1 MSTPLPPMHAALSAL
16 GTMAGQYLA
25 AQAQA
30 QPSQPQP
37 AFNAAPARQATANAV
52 SLCDVCH
59 AKPKYFDGTKTH
71 SYCSKTCAAKMQ
83 KKAAA
88 GNNPPARGK
97 SGKAAPRAKA
107 NMCDYCHKQP
117 KYNDGK
123 TTHSFCG
130 KTCAQQAKAAGVAGG
145 GAPAAPSKSV
155 GWHFHLVN
163 AILTALRSIRP
174 VKNGCLQCGKTVKKG
189 HFCGQAC
196 TSKVEK
202 NAPLLIE
209 VPNAHDTFKSVS
221 DQFKTSWRHPTP
233 CPTVRRV
240 YKVIGHP
247 TSISKYEAYKTSV
260 EARGKFAAA
269 GRSPGNENRRW
280 HGTTRECLLGE
291 NGNTTLCSSTSCS
304 LCGIIRTSYSL
315 NLFGKKTG
323 WGRQSRIGRFGAG
336 IYTSSTSSKSNDY
349 SSNVKPSRQK
359 AILLN
364 KVVVGK
370 GYKMTQD
377 NSNMTSPPPGYD
389 SVLAEVSLGGS
400 LNYDELVC
408 YAENA
413 IRPSYL
419 LIYDA

>member
-1 MSTPLPPMHAALSAL
+1 MSAALPPMHAALSVL

-25 AQAQA
+25 AQAAQAQSTQPQPQSQPQPPQTQPQA
-30 QPSQPQP
+30 QPQPQP
-37 AFNAAPARQATANAV
+37 AFNATTRQTATNAV
-52 SLCDVCH
+52 NLCDVCH

-71 SYCSKTCAAKMQ
+71 SYCSKTCATKIQ
-83 KKAAA
+83 NQNNKTTP
-88 GNNPPARGK
+88 GSNPPARGTRGK
-97 SGKAAPRAKA
+97 SAKARAPRARA

-123 TTHSFCG
+123 TTHSFCS
-130 KTCAQQAKAAGVAGG
+130 KTCAQQAKPAG
-145 GAPAAPSKSV
+145 GAPAAPSKP
-155 GWHFHLVN
+155 L
-163 AILTALRSIRP
+163 
-174 VKNGCLQCGKTVKKG
+174 KNGCLLCGKAVKKG

-196 TSKVEK
+196 SSKVEK
-202 NAPLLIE
+202 SAPLLIE
-209 VPNAHDTFKSVS
+209 VPNAHDTFKSVA
-221 DQFKTSWRHPTP
+221 DQFKASWRHQSA
-233 CPTVRRV
+233 CPTVRHV

-247 TSISKYEAYKTSV
+247 TSIVKYDAYRASV
-260 EARGKFAAA
+260 EARGKFAAT
-269 GRSPGNENRRW
+269 GRSAGNENRRW
-280 HGTTRECLLGE
+280 HGTTRECLLGD
-291 NGNTTLCSSTSCS
+291 NGNTGLCPSASCS

-323 WGRQSRIGRFGAG
+323 WGRFGAG

-349 SSNVKPSRQK
+349 SSNIKPSGQK

-377 NSNMTSPPPGYD
+377 NAKMTAPPPGYD
-389 SVLAEVSLGGS
+389 SVLAEVVLGGS

>member
-1 MSTPLPPMHAALSAL
+1 MSTTLPPMHAALSVL

-25 AQAQA
+25 AQSAQAQSAQA
-30 QPSQPQP
+30 QPLQPQP
-37 AFNAAPARQATANAV
+37 AFNAPPTRQTTTKAV

-71 SYCSKTCAAKMQ
+71 SYCGKTCAAKMQ
-83 KKAAA
+83 NKAASS
-88 GNNPPARGK
+88 GNPPARGK
-97 SGKAAPRAKA
+97 SGKAAPRVKA

-145 GAPAAPSKSV
+145 GAPVAPSKP
-155 GWHFHLVN
+155 L
-163 AILTALRSIRP
+163 
-174 VKNGCLQCGKTVKKG
+174 KNGCLLCGKAVKKG

-202 NAPLLIE
+202 NAPLLLD
-209 VPNAHDTFKSVS
+209 VPDAHDTFKSVA
-221 DQFKTSWRHPTP
+221 DQFKASWRHPTP

-247 TSISKYEAYKTSV
+247 TSISKYEAYRASV

-291 NGNTTLCSSTSCS
+291 NGNANLCSSTSCS
-304 LCGIIRTSYSL
+304 LCSIIRTSYSL

-323 WGRQSRIGRFGAG
+323 WGRFGAG

-349 SSNVKPSRQK
+349 SNNVKPSKQK

-377 NSNMTSPPPGYD
+377 NTKLTAPPPGYD
-389 SVLAEVSLGGS
+389 SVLAEVVLGGS

>member
-1 MSTPLPPMHAALSAL
+1 MNAPLPPMHAALSVL

-25 AQAQA
+25 AQSAQAQAAQA
-30 QPSQPQP
+30 QPPQVQPTV
-37 AFNAAPARQATANAV
+37 NTSRTRQSTTTSGAN
-52 SLCDVCH
+52 LCDVCH

-83 KKAAA
+83 NKAASSSSL
-88 GNNPPARGK
+88 PKKTK
-97 SGKAAPRAKA
+97 SAKVSPRS
-107 NMCDYCHKQP
+107 NTQMCDYCHKQP

-123 TTHSFCG
+123 TMHSFCG
-130 KTCAQQAKAAGVAGG
+130 KTCAQQAKAAGGG
-145 GAPAAPSKSV
+145 TTTAPPTP
-155 GWHFHLVN
+155 L
-163 AILTALRSIRP
+163 
-174 VKNGCLQCGKTVKKG
+174 KNGCLLCGKAVKKG
-189 HFCGQAC
+189 SFCGQAC
-196 TSKVEK
+196 ATKAEK
-202 NAPLLIE
+202 NAPVLLE
-209 VPNAHDTFKSVS
+209 VPTVHDTFKSVV
-221 DQFKTSWRHPTP
+221 DQFKASWRHQTP
-233 CPTVRRV
+233 CPAVRRV

-247 TSISKYEAYKTSV
+247 SSIAKYEAYRASV

-269 GRSPGNENRRW
+269 GRSAGNENRRW
-280 HGTTRECLLGE
+280 HGTTRECLLGD
-291 NGNTTLCSSTSCS
+291 NGNANPCSSPSCS

-323 WGRQSRIGRFGAG
+323 WGRFGAG

-349 SSNVKPSRQK
+349 SNNVKPSNQK

-377 NSNMTSPPPGYD
+377 NTKLTAPPPGYD
-389 SVLAEVSLGGS
+389 SVLAEVVVGGS

-408 YAENA
+408 YTENA

>member
-1 MSTPLPPMHAALSAL
+1 MSAALPPMHAALSVL

-25 AQAQA
+25 AQSAQAQSAQA
-30 QPSQPQP
+30 QPPQAQP
-37 AFNAAPARQATANAV
+37 AFNAPSRRQTTTNAA

-59 AKPKYFDGTKTH
+59 VKPKYFDGTKTH
-71 SYCSKTCAAKMQ
+71 SYCGKTCAAKIQ
-83 KKAAA
+83 NKTASG
-88 GNNPPARGK
+88 GNPSARGK
-97 SGKAAPRAKA
+97 SAKVPRAKA

-123 TTHSFCG
+123 TTHSFCS
-130 KTCAQQAKAAGVAGG
+130 KTCAQQAKATGAAGG
-145 GAPAAPSKSV
+145 GAPVAPSKP
-155 GWHFHLVN
+155 L
-163 AILTALRSIRP
+163 
-174 VKNGCLQCGKTVKKG
+174 KNGCLLCGKAVKKG
-189 HFCGQAC
+189 HFCGQSC
-196 TSKVEK
+196 TSKAGK
-202 NAPLLIE
+202 SAPLLLE
-209 VPNAHDTFKSVS
+209 VHNAHNTFKSVA
-221 DQFKTSWRHPTP
+221 DQFKASWRHQTP

-247 TSISKYEAYKTSV
+247 TSIAKYEAYRTSV
-260 EARGKFAAA
+260 EIRGKFVAA

-280 HGTTRECLLGE
+280 HGTTRECLLGDS
-291 NGNTTLCSSTSCS
+291 GNSTLCSSTSCS

-323 WGRQSRIGRFGAG
+323 WGRFGAG

-377 NSNMTSPPPGYD
+377 NSKLTAPPPGYD
-389 SVLAEVSLGGS
+389 SVLAEVALGGS

-419 LIYDA
+419 LVYDA